1 MADGGS
7 GGLSGWIGDLVDRLG
22 EVGVGALIA
31 IENIF
36 PPIPSEAILPFA
48 GYRAEV
54 GELNLVGVWV
64 AATVGSLVGALV
76 LYGIGAIFGYD
87 RLYAL
92 AAKRWFVVLGQ
103 KDLERGD
110 RFFERH
116 GVKVVLFG
124 RCVPLVRSVVSVPAG
139 LSRMPLGQFC
149 LYTALGSAVWNAVF
163 IGIGFQL
170 GQRWERV
177 EGYVRP
183 VALLVLVA
191 VLVGIAVLAVRK
203 VRRRSLSRAG
213 TAT

>member
-1 MADGGS
+1 MAE
-7 GGLSGWIGDLVDRLG
+7 GLSGWIGDLVDRLG

-54 GELNLVGVWV
+54 GELNLLGVWV

-76 LYGIGAIFGYD
+76 LYAIGALFGYD
-87 RLYAL
+87 RLHAL

-139 LSRMPLGQFC
+139 LARMPLGRFC
-149 LYTALGSAVWNAVF
+149 LYTTIGSAVWNAVF

-170 GQRWERV
+170 GQRWEQV
-177 EGYVRP
+177 ERYVRP
-183 VALLVLVA
+183 VALLVLAA
-191 VLVGIAVLAVRK
+191 VLAGVVTLAVRK
-203 VRRRSLSRAG
+203 VRRRSLSRA
-213 TAT
+213 ATHG